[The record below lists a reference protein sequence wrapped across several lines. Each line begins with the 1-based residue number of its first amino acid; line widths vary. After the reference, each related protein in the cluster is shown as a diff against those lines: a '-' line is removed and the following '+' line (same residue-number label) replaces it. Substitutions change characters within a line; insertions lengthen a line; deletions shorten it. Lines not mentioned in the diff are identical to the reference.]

1 MVLVII
7 AAGHTLGSHSC
18 LSAYEQNLS
27 TCTTGAYHFQLEG
40 TYRPRF
46 TISPQKRFIKG
57 QQCPVD
63 FKPNFDHFTCDSAKC
78 AKDWLV
84 QTVPSVPD
92 WKTTFMLLLRWRVKL
107 QPPSF
112 WWNGASRC
120 ESDKVCCYQNLQ
132 NHSPQQTT
140 GVVQHTQE
148 NKAAQGEQ
156 LTPDLSRSLNFHEH

>member
-27 TCTTGAYHFQLEG
+27 TCTIGAYHFQLEG
-40 TYRPRF
+40 TCGPRF
-46 TISPQKRFIKG
+46 TISPWKRFIKG

-132 NHSPQQTT
+132 NHSPQHTI
-140 GVVQHTQE
+140 GLVQHTQE

-156 LTPDLSRSLNFHEH
+156 HTPDLSRSLNFHEH